1 MKRLAALLMFL
12 AGLMV
17 QPAVA
22 QVEQTKQAQGATLR
36 GLDKLNGEVIDIEL
50 KVGFSIRFGSI
61 RIELTDCRYPE
72 DNPTGEAYAFLT
84 MYEENSDGEISQT
97 PMFRGWMIAS
107 SPALNALDHFRYDVW
122 VMRCKISEP
131 EEASG
136 DESGSD

>member
-1 MKRLAALLMFL
+1 MKRLAALLLFL
-12 AGLMV
+12 ASLV
-17 QPAVA
+17 AQPALA
-22 QVEQTKQAQGATLR
+22 QVEQTKQADGATLR

-61 RIELTDCRYPE
+61 RIELTDSRFPE

-84 MYEENSDGEISQT
+84 MFEENSAGEISKT

-122 VMRCKISEP
+122 VMRCTMPEP
-131 EEASG
+131 EEAG
-136 DESGSD
+136 DEEPSSD